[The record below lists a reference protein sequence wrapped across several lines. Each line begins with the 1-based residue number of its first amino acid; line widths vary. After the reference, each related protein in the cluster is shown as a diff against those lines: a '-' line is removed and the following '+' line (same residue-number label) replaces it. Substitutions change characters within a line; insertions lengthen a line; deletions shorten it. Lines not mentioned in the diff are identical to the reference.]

1 MCLAI
6 PGLIE
11 NIYSQDE
18 ISMAKV
24 NFGGVKRATCL
35 AYVPEAKE
43 GDYVLVHVG
52 FALSVINEQEAQ
64 NTLKL
69 LEGFGE
75 LEELESLTQPEH
87 QA

>member
-11 NIYSQDE
+11 SIYSQDE
-18 ISMAKV
+18 INMAKV

-52 FALSVINEQEAQ
+52 FALSVIDEQEAQ

-69 LEGFGE
+69 LEGLGE
-75 LEELESLTQPEH
+75 LDEFAELPKPEI

>member
-11 NIYSQDE
+11 SIYVQDNIN
-18 ISMAKV
+18 MAKV

-35 AYVPEAKE
+35 AYVPHAKA

-64 NTLKL
+64 STLQVLKDI
-69 LEGFGE
+69 GE
-75 LEELESLTQPEH
+75 LDEI
-87 QA
+87 

>member
-11 NIYSQDE
+11 SIYCQDKLA
-18 ISMAKV
+18 MAKV

-35 AYVPEAKE
+35 SYVPQAKE

-52 FALSVINEQEAQ
+52 FALSVINEDEAQ
-64 NTLKL
+64 STLKL
-69 LEGFGE
+69 LKDLGE
-75 LEELESLTQPEH
+75 LDEIS
-87 QA
+87 